1 MSAEHDLDRNP
12 FQNIFLV
19 FLNVLCVFWFKRTV
33 PPLGLPRIKK
43 DGRSMTDMVIATLTN
58 GLAEG

>member
-1 MSAEHDLDRNP
+1 
-12 FQNIFLV
+12 V
-19 FLNVLCVFWFKRTV
+19 FYVQINAALTLMCM
-33 PPLGLPRIKK
+33 RIKK